1 MRKSILQRMH
11 FLSLFYCCRYC
22 FVFWNS
28 CRSPIEYL
36 MSCCQTIKCSG
47 FQKWEFYC
55 KKGKLYTWWEKTW
68 NCQYLQISGP
78 MHSGFT
84 HALHDLASNAQ
95 TDTIG
100 ILKVLWS
107 LDDCSPFPISYLML
121 RFSLYYSM
129 VQRSIVPEG
138 RQ

>member
-1 MRKSILQRMH
+1 MGIL
-11 FLSLFYCCRYC
+11 L
-22 FVFWNS
+22 
-28 CRSPIEYL
+28 P
-36 MSCCQTIKCSG
+36 
-47 FQKWEFYC
+47 
-55 KKGKLYTWWEKTW
+55 KKGTTGYIIAENLTVNMYKCTD
-68 NCQYLQISGP
+68 
-78 MHSGFT
+78 FT